1 MAKHY
6 DYIIAG
12 AGCAGMSLLMR
23 MIQEPFFQTKKILVI
38 DQSAKTNNDRTWCFW
53 ETNPGIFEP
62 VVKHHWEKV
71 NFLSSDF
78 SKTLDLFPYQYKMIS
93 GIDLYTFVKTEA
105 AKHPNIEW
113 ITDTI
118 LSFEGKQRVNVVTAT
133 EIFTASFVF
142 NSILF
147 REPAAIDAKDKNYY
161 LKQHFKGWEIETERN
176 CFDPGVAT
184 YMDFR
189 LAQDK
194 GTTFMYVLPVSK
206 TKALV
211 EYTLFSE
218 NLLADEEYTIALRK
232 YIDEE
237 LKIEKYSITHIESG
251 VIPMTNQRF
260 SLQVGNMVNIGI
272 AGGQVKPSSGY
283 AFRFIQQRA
292 ESIIRELVT
301 GTHRFSERS
310 FADKKFHLYDSV
322 LLQVLYQ
329 HKIKGEKI
337 FSDIFRK
344 NSAELVFRFL
354 DNQTSILEDLRI
366 MQSVP
371 THIFLPAA
379 LKEMV
384 NKIG

>member
-1 MAKHY
+1 
-6 DYIIAG
+6 
-12 AGCAGMSLLMR
+12 
-23 MIQEPFFQTKKILVI
+23 
-38 DQSAKTNNDRTWCFW
+38 
-53 ETNPGIFEP
+53 
-62 VVKHHWEKV
+62 
-71 NFLSSDF
+71 
-78 SKTLDLFPYQYKMIS
+78 MIS
-93 GIDLYTFVKTEA
+93 GIDLYTFVKTETS
-105 AKHPNIEW
+105 KHANIEW

-218 NLLADEEYTIALRK
+218 NLLADEEYTIALQK

-329 HKIKGEKI
+329 HKMKGEKI

-344 NSAELVFRFL
+344 NPARLVFRFL
-354 DNQTSILEDLRI
+354 DNQTSIFEDLRI

>member
-1 MAKHY
+1 
-6 DYIIAG
+6 
-12 AGCAGMSLLMR
+12 
-23 MIQEPFFQTKKILVI
+23 
-38 DQSAKTNNDRTWCFW
+38 
-53 ETNPGIFEP
+53 
-62 VVKHHWEKV
+62 
-71 NFLSSDF
+71 
-78 SKTLDLFPYQYKMIS
+78 
-93 GIDLYTFVKTEA
+93 
-105 AKHPNIEW
+105 
-113 ITDTI
+113 
-118 LSFEGKQRVNVVTAT
+118 
-133 EIFTASFVF
+133 
-142 NSILF
+142 
-147 REPAAIDAKDKNYY
+147 
-161 LKQHFKGWEIETERN
+161 
-176 CFDPGVAT
+176 
-184 YMDFR
+184 
-189 LAQDK
+189 
-194 GTTFMYVLPVSK
+194 
-206 TKALV
+206 
-211 EYTLFSE
+211 
-218 NLLADEEYTIALRK
+218 
-232 YIDEE
+232 
-237 LKIEKYSITHIESG
+237 
-251 VIPMTNQRF
+251 MTNQRF

-329 HKIKGEKI
+329 HKMKGEKI

-344 NSAELVFRFL
+344 NPARLVFRFL